1 MTKLAITSG
10 FFNPLHPGHID
21 CFEMSKSVAGADELW
36 VIVNNDRQAFL
47 KRGVQ
52 SFQDELYRCRL
63 VAALKSVDKVFL
75 SIDEDSSV
83 CQSLV
88 ALINE
93 ARSSGRYEQIIF
105 TKGGDRF
112 AANCPETPILTEN
125 HVKVIDGL
133 GAKTHSSSDYAIKKV
148 G

>member
-10 FFNPLHPGHID
+10 YFNPLHPGHID
-21 CFEMSKSVAGADELW
+21 CFEMSKTVAGADELW

-47 KRGVQ
+47 KRGVE
-52 SFQDELYRCRL
+52 SFQHELYRCRL
-63 VAALKSVDKVFL
+63 VAALKSVGRTFL

-88 ALINE
+88 ALIAE
-93 ARSSGRYEQIIF
+93 ARSSGKYDEIIF

-112 AANCPETPILTEN
+112 ASNVPEYTILIEN
-125 HVKVIDGL
+125 NVRIVDGL
-133 GAKTHSSSDYAIKKV
+133 GAKTHSSSDYAIKKL
-148 G
+148 